1 MTEHNENIKTL
12 LELIKENPEL
22 PIVPMVDAEIVGDGY
37 GRWSG
42 AWGMARVDKYVVA
55 DIGWETRIIF
65 ESDGD
70 VLEALEKY
78 LTNDEF
84 EKLPN
89 NEAELQ
95 KVYDNLPWIK
105 AIIVD
110 INVDWE
116 QE

>member
-1 MTEHNENIKTL
+1 MTDHSENIKTL

-22 PIVPMVDAEIVGDGY
+22 PIVPMVDAEIVEDGY

-42 AWGMARVDKYVVA
+42 TWGIAEVDRYVVT
-55 DIGWETRIIF
+55 DNGWETRIIF

-84 EKLPN
+84 EKLPDD
-89 NEAELQ
+89 EAEWQ
-95 KVYDNLPWIK
+95 KVYDSLPWIK
-105 AIIVD
+105 AIIVNID
-110 INVDWE
+110 V
-116 QE
+116 

>member
-1 MTEHNENIKTL
+1 MVEHNENIKTL

-42 AWGMARVDKYVVA
+42 TWGKAMVDRYVIA
-55 DIGWETRIIF
+55 DIGWEARIIF

-78 LTNDEF
+78 LTDDEF
-84 EKLPN
+84 ERLSDD
-89 NEAELQ
+89 EAEWQ
-95 KVYDNLPWIK
+95 KIYDGLPWIK
-105 AIIVD
+105 AIIVNID
-110 INVDWE
+110 V
-116 QE
+116 

>member
-1 MTEHNENIKTL
+1 MAEHNENIKTL

-22 PIVPMVDAEIVGDGY
+22 PIVPMVDAEIVGDDY

-42 AWGMARVDKYVVA
+42 TWGIAEVDRYVVA
-55 DIGWETRIIF
+55 DNGWESRIIF

-84 EKLPN
+84 EKLPDD
-89 NEAELQ
+89 EAEWQ
-95 KVYDNLPWIK
+95 KVYDGLPWIK
-105 AIIVD
+105 AIIVNID
-110 INVDWE
+110 V
-116 QE
+116 

>member
-12 LELIKENPEL
+12 LELIKENPKL
-22 PIVPMVDAEIVGDGY
+22 PIVPMVDSEICGDGY

-42 AWGMARVDKYVVA
+42 AWGAARVDKYIVA
-55 DIGWETRIIF
+55 DIGWDSRIIF

-70 VLEALEKY
+70 ILETLEGY
-78 LTNDEF
+78 LTDDEF
-84 EKLPN
+84 EKLPD
-89 NEAELQ
+89 NETELQ
-95 KVYDNLPWIK
+95 KAYDNLPWIK

-110 INVDWE
+110 INVDLE